1 MEVPKSEISKKADAA
16 RAKAT
21 GLKAAREKA
30 ANAIAGDLD
39 AARAEV
45 SRHDALPELSAPQH
59 LALENARKRVKH
71 LTSQLAEAG
80 AAIAAAQEAIEAA
93 EKVRDRAWLAD
104 LDADARKRDA
114 ALIQDFITTRAR
126 WQEERATLFADLA
139 KAHAIA
145 SSLRPDPSVV
155 YTPDSRGTLVAL
167 HPPQMGILET
177 AAKVL
182 EGVQVRKQA
191 ALVESQHRAA
201 AARGDAPYKPP
212 VGEHGDW
219 VDEERPPRPLEGRTS

>member
-1 MEVPKSEISKKADAA
+1 MCSRRSCSSRATSWVCRFGPATRQRHDVARGETVMEVPKSEISKKADAA

-104 LDADARKRDA
+104 LDADARERDA
-114 ALIQDFITTRAR
+114 ALIQDFITTRLGGRRNAPR
-126 WQEERATLFADLA
+126 YSPT
-139 KAHAIA
+139 
-145 SSLRPDPSVV
+145 SLRRMRS
-155 YTPDSRGTLVAL
+155 
-167 HPPQMGILET
+167 
-177 AAKVL
+177 
-182 EGVQVRKQA
+182 
-191 ALVESQHRAA
+191 
-201 AARGDAPYKPP
+201 
-212 VGEHGDW
+212 
-219 VDEERPPRPLEGRTS
+219 

>member
-80 AAIAAAQEAIEAA
+80 AAIAAAQEAAA
-93 EKVRDRAWLAD
+93 DVAHTNAV
-104 LDADARKRDA
+104 
-114 ALIQDFITTRAR
+114 
-126 WQEERATLFADLA
+126 ATLTAVI
-139 KAHAIA
+139 IA
-145 SSLRPDPSVV
+145 NPDT
-155 YTPDSRGTLVAL
+155 YATLGAY
-167 HPPQMGILET
+167 G
-177 AAKVL
+177 AAV
-182 EGVQVRKQA
+182 EQV
-191 ALVESQHRAA
+191 RAA
-201 AARGDAPYKPP
+201 AADYEFYHWRGRRLAWLRQDVLDRLAELLPPAPPL
-212 VGEHGDW
+212 
-219 VDEERPPRPLEGRTS
+219 PRIDI